1 MNYIN
6 FFAHLLKCVYI
17 SMTEAEFK
25 LVFLNRG
32 YMIPSEPL
40 WDSTKGPQ
48 VKIE

>member
-25 LVFLNRG
+25 LFLNRG

-48 VKIE
+48 VKLE